1 MFLVIFGCS
10 TLLNTYLVFSLNNN
24 FNVLK
29 VAKVR
34 KMWQSTKEYR
44 IFT

>member
-1 MFLVIFGCS
+1 
-10 TLLNTYLVFSLNNN
+10 
-24 FNVLK
+24 LK